1 MTIGELSEAQRL
13 TENLADYI
21 QTERDILEGLKASL
35 EQYQQFLLEQMRENR
50 DLRTTTNKQSDT
62 YIRKIFVRHEA

>member
-50 DLRTTTNKQSDT
+50 DLRTTTNEKSNHN
-62 YIRKIFVRHEA
+62 IRKIFVRHEA